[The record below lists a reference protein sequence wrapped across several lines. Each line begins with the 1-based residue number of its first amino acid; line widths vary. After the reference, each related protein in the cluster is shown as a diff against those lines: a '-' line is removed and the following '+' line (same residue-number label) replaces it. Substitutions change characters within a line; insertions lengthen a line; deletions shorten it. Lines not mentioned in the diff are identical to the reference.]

1 MRESTMKT
9 YYLFVYTF
17 LFFLMSACSQGSL
30 PGPTATAVPP
40 TPWPTPDHSLTA
52 VEKRKASQIQEW
64 AMLVLP
70 GMENVTIANIPYK
83 DDLTADFY
91 YPPDFNFD
99 EKLPIVLFV
108 NGFRPS
114 DFKDLKDTG
123 WYVSWGQLVATSD
136 MLGVNYEVKDP
147 NADIHDVITFIQENS
162 DYLRADTE
170 HICLWSSSGNTPT
183 AVGALINE
191 NEAAGY
197 KDAISCFVVY
207 YGLTFPISKELPPDI
222 PIFIAQAGLDR
233 SSVNQGLDNL
243 ATKVEESGAAV
254 EMVIYEEG
262 EHGFDIWNDTEES
275 REIIEQTLAFMKEN
289 LRE

>member
-1 MRESTMKT
+1 MKT
-9 YYLFVYTF
+9 YHLLMCIL
-17 LFFLMSACSQGSL
+17 LFFVSSCASEIT
-30 PGPTATAVPP
+30 PEPTATAVSPTP

-52 VEKRKASQIQEW
+52 VSKREASQIQEW
-64 AMLVLP
+64 AVLALP
-70 GMENVTIANIPYK
+70 GMENVTIANMPYK
-83 DDLTADFY
+83 DDLTVDFY

-99 EKLPIVLFV
+99 EKLPVVLFV

-123 WYVSWGQLVATSD
+123 WYVSWGQLVAASD

-147 NADIHDVITFIQENS
+147 NTEIHDVITFIQENS
-162 DYLRADTE
+162 DYLRADAE
-170 HICLWSSSGNTPT
+170 HICVWSSSGNTPT

-197 KDAISCFVVY
+197 KDAISCFVVF
-207 YGLTFPISKELPPDI
+207 YGLTLPISKDLPPNI

-233 SSVNQGLDNL
+233 SSVNQGLDTL
-243 ATKVEESGAAV
+243 AAKAKDSGATV
-254 EMVIYEEG
+254 EMVINKEG
-262 EHGFDIWNDTEES
+262 EHGFDIWNDTDES
-275 REIIEQTLAFMKEN
+275 RAIIEQTLAFMKKN